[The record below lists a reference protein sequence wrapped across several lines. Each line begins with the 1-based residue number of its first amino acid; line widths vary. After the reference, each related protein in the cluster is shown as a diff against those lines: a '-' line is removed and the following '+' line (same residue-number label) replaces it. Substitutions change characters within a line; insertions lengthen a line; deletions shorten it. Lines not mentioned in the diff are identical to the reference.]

1 MRVFLGDIQG
11 CADELDEL
19 LAKLALDPSRDRLH
33 CVGDLV
39 NRGPHSLRVLRTLR
53 QLGATTVLGN
63 HDLHL
68 LTLASGERTARP
80 DDTLDEVLSAPDRE
94 EILQW
99 LREQPL
105 VRQWDD
111 LWLVH
116 AGLHPHWSDP
126 LAIARPL
133 ESQIRSGHVPW
144 ASEELAFLT
153 RVRECD
159 AQGRRPG
166 AGESLPGQAPWDHF
180 YRGTRTVVCG
190 HWAMRGLYLSERIR
204 SLDSGCVWGGA
215 LSAWIAEEDRVVQVK
230 AHRVYSAIGS

>member
-11 CADELDEL
+11 CADELEEL
-19 LAKLALDPSRDRLH
+19 LARLSLDPARDELH

-39 NRGPHSLRVLRTLR
+39 NRGPYSLRALRLLR

-68 LTLASGERTARP
+68 LALASGARAQRP
-80 DDTLDEVLSAPDRE
+80 GDTLDEVLAAPDRE
-94 EILQW
+94 ELLQW

-105 VRQWDD
+105 LREWKD
-111 LWLVH
+111 LVLVH
-116 AGLHPHWSDP
+116 AGLHPHWHDP
-126 LAIARPL
+126 ASIARRL
-133 ESQIRSGHVPW
+133 EAQIRSGHIPW
-144 ASEELAFLT
+144 GSEELAFLT

-159 AQGRRPG
+159 ALGRRPG
-166 AGESLPGQAPWDHF
+166 PGETLPGQAAWDHF
-180 YRGTRTVVCG
+180 YRGPRIVVCG
-190 HWAMRGLYLSERIR
+190 HWAMRGLHRGPYVR

-230 AHRVYSAIGS
+230 ARRTYCAIGT